1 MLSRHRLAD
10 MSSDKLVLCEQGLVS
25 HRALSLLVCQCNSDN
40 VGELRGCF
48 GGAQLKTIVVGN
60 QTVHKGQK
68 TQQNRKCRHGTQKN
82 ANNTKISENSG
93 WNTKITENVDME
105 HQNTQKTQKSL
116 NILAGTPKSLKMY
129 TWNTKIKKI
138 IENSE
143 ILSEFLNVSN

>member
-68 TQQNRKCRHGTQKN
+68 TQQNRKCRHGTQKH
-82 ANNTKISENSG
+82 AKNTKITDNSG

-105 HQNTQKTQKSL
+105 HKNQKT
-116 NILAGTPKSLKMY
+116 N
-129 TWNTKIKKI
+129 
-138 IENSE
+138 
-143 ILSEFLNVSN
+143 

>member
-60 QTVHKGQK
+60 QTVHKEAGG
-68 TQQNRKCRHGTQKN
+68 RLEGRLE
-82 ANNTKISENSG
+82 AG
-93 WNTKITENVDME
+93 WR
-105 HQNTQKTQKSL
+105 Q
-116 NILAGTPKSLKMY
+116 G
-129 TWNTKIKKI
+129 
-138 IENSE
+138 
-143 ILSEFLNVSN
+143 VS